1 MLCAKLCSSTK
12 ASGQTFFKIS
22 SLARTLPGLLH
33 KVQQHVEGPGVERD
47 DRFFPPHSACT
58 GINLKF
64 SELEY
69 FP

>member
-1 MLCAKLCSSTK
+1 V
-12 ASGQTFFKIS
+12 
-22 SLARTLPGLLH
+22 LH

-64 SELEY
+64 AELEY